1 MTTQVFLYCRKSSE
15 SEDRQVLSLQSQ
27 INELTKFAKKNNLK
41 IIGEPIT
48 ESMSAKAPGRPKFNE
63 LMDRLDKKEAQGV
76 LCWKL
81 DRLARNAVDGG
92 RVTYLVSRDNIN
104 IYTPSQT
111 FSKIGDN
118 IFMMY
123 IEFGMAQKF
132 VDDLGKNAQRG
143 MKTKAELGWYPAPAP
158 LGYSNTPGLKKG
170 FKIIEKDPLKFEI
183 VKKIFSEILNGKDA
197 MSVWKMANTEWKLTG
212 KSDRLIAEST
222 FYNLLTSPFYYGE
235 YEWPKHSGNWY
246 HGNHEPMISQEQFD
260 HVQVMLGRKG
270 KPIAKSHQFDLT
282 GLFRCPECNSAITAT
297 KKKKYYKTT
306 NNHAVY
312 VYYHCTKK
320 RNTNCSQKPITEL
333 QMNEQISNL
342 LGKLRPDQAFITWA
356 RKWIQIVYKQEY
368 ESQEAIFDNQTD
380 KLKQTERKLN
390 NLLDMKLDEKIDEL
404 TYSSKKAELEKELH
418 DLQGLLSNSHNS
430 FATTRT
436 KIENAIDLAN
446 TAQDKFT
453 TGKREEKHD
462 VLLKIGKNLELEN
475 QKIQLHL
482 YKHFQTFFEQE
493 KWEENFSDSLEPTKY
508 TDILSKNPDLRP
520 ANPAWLRVVDDMR
533 TYFLTEKQLFPLYMP
548 A

>member
-15 SEDRQVLSLQSQ
+15 SEDRQTMSIPSQ
-27 INELTKFAKKNNLK
+27 IESLKKFANSNNIK
-41 IIGEPIT
+41 ILGEPLT
-48 ESMSAKAPGRPKFNE
+48 ESMSAKEPGRPIFNE
-63 LMDRLDKKEAQGV
+63 LLERLSQKEADGV
-76 LCWKL
+76 LCWAL
-81 DRLARNAVDGG
+81 DRLSRNPIDSGSLLWAIKKNKIQIITPQ
-92 RVTYLVSRDNIN
+92 RTYSSENDSGL
-104 IYTPSQT
+104 
-111 FSKIGDN
+111 IGSL
-118 IFMMY
+118 
-123 IEFGMAQKF
+123 EFAMAQKYI
-132 VDDLGKNAQRG
+132 DDLSKNVKRG
-143 MKTKAELGWYPAPAP
+143 MTKKAREGWYPSPAP
-158 LGYSNTPGLKKG
+158 LGYINSPSLKKG
-170 FKIIEKDPLKFEI
+170 FKIIGKDPLKFDI
-183 VKKIFSEILNGKDA
+183 IKKIFSEILNGKDA

-212 KSDRLIAEST
+212 KFDRLIAEST
-222 FYNLLTSPFYYGE
+222 FYNLLTNPFYYGE
-235 YEWPKHSGNWY
+235 YEWPKGSGNWY
-246 HGNHEPMISQEQFD
+246 HGNHEQMISQEQFD

-320 RNTNCSQKPITEL
+320 KNTNCSQKPITEL

-404 TYSSKKAELEKELH
+404 TYSSKKVELEKELH
-418 DLQGLLSNSHNS
+418 DLQGLVNNSHNS

-453 TGKREEKHD
+453 TGKREEKHN
-462 VLLKIGKNLELEN
+462 VLLKIGKNLELDN

-493 KWEENFSDSLEPTKY
+493 KWEENFSDSLEPLKY

-520 ANPAWLRVVDDMR
+520 ANPVWLPRQGSNLR
-533 TYFLTEKQLFPLYMP
+533 HPP
-548 A
+548 